1 MPLLPLE
8 NAASSKARSV
18 NTGPFGETIG
28 GDKRLVRQSQRQ
40 LMAVSATMRQHTGG
54 GQR

>member
-28 GDKRLVRQSQRQ
+28 GDKRPVRQ
-40 LMAVSATMRQHTGG
+40 VSAS
-54 GQR
+54 